1 MWDHVQSGTPAREAA
16 VAHGPAAAAQPDPAR
31 HALLVMPARPASVR
45 SARHIAEA
53 LLRRWDLCADDRYT
67 AVLVVDELAANAA
80 EHGHR
85 RLTLRL
91 DLGPEVLRVRARDHG
106 GGRRPARP
114 GQDTDPDEHGRGLAI
129 IDALA
134 ARMEIRRDAAGW
146 CVAVELPVT
155 RHGPGM
161 TRVCG
166 TPEAAGRDGA
176 RPLD

>member
-91 DLGPEVLRVRARDHG
+91 DLGPDVLRVRARDHG

-161 TRVCG
+161 TRVCE
-166 TPEAAGRDGA
+166 TSEAAGRDGA
-176 RPLD
+176 RPPD

>member
-91 DLGPEVLRVRARDHG
+91 DLGPDVLRVRARDHG
-106 GGRRPARP
+106 GGCRPARP

-161 TRVCG
+161 TRVCE